1 MSRERKGSVVERDKK
16 HYARVQFTDE
26 NGRKRDLWRR
36 AESRTHAK
44 ELIRKL
50 LRELEES
57 GTKTL
62 DAARVTFSE
71 LAEFYLDNYLV
82 EAEYANG
89 IKVSGLRALAT
100 PKMQLKTLRQ
110 FFGRKKLRDLT
121 YTDIRN
127 FRESRLRTPTRLKL
141 DEDGNPV
148 GQRSVASVN
157 RELALLRRM
166 LNVACRE
173 LRWIQRNPFQ
183 DGKPLI
189 SNAVERK
196 RERILSREEEQKLL
210 DQCTG
215 RRKHLRA
222 FIVCA
227 IDTGCRKGELL
238 KMRWRDVDLESR
250 ELSIPMMNTK
260 SARARSVPISS
271 RMVVELEK
279 LWRESDHNPEG
290 LVFGVKDVKR
300 SFDSARSDAGVSDVG
315 VHDLRHSY
323 ASRLAKSH
331 MPVAEIARTL
341 GHATLEMS
349 YRYINSDKETLER
362 ARNIVDTFHA
372 QQMPE
377 AHPMATETDL
387 VN

>member
-16 HYARVQFTDE
+16 LYARVQFTDE
-26 NGRKRDLWRR
+26 NGRRRDLWRR

-50 LRELEES
+50 LHELEES
-57 GTKTL
+57 GTQTL
-62 DAARVTFSE
+62 DAARVTFSQ
-71 LAEFYLDNYLV
+71 LAEFYLENYLV

-89 IKVSGLRALAT
+89 VKVSGLRSLKT
-100 PKMQLKTLRQ
+100 PKAQLKILCQ
-110 FFGRKKLRDLT
+110 FFGRKRLRDLT
-121 YTDIRN
+121 YTDIRT
-127 FRESRLRTPTRLKL
+127 FREARLKTPTRHEL
-141 DEDGNPV
+141 DEDGNAI

-173 LRWIQRNPFQ
+173 LRLIQRNPFQ
-183 DGKPLI
+183 DGRPLI
-189 SNAVERK
+189 SSAAELK
-196 RERILSREEEQKLL
+196 RERILSRDEEQKLL
-210 DQCTG
+210 NQCTG
-215 RRKHLRA
+215 KRKHLRA

-238 KMRWRDVDLESR
+238 KMRWQDIDWDAR

-260 SARARSVPISS
+260 TARARTVPISN
-271 RMVVELEK
+271 RMVAELEK
-279 LWRESDHNPEG
+279 LWRESDRNVEA
-290 LVFGVKDVKR
+290 LVFGIKDVKK
-300 SFDSARSDAGVSDVG
+300 SFDGARNAAGVPDVRI
-315 VHDLRHSY
+315 HDLRHSY
-323 ASRLAKSH
+323 ASRLAKNH

-362 ARNIVDTFHA
+362 ARSIVDSFHA
-372 QQMPE
+372 QPLPE
-377 AHPMATETDL
+377 TSVTAVETES